1 MQPQTG
7 NFTALG
13 LSFLTVSLFPPLIPC
28 SRACS
33 EGGQPPRG
41 RAWVLMYSG
50 SCITNIRWR
59 KGPLAGGI
67 CGPQLPGC
75 PLVAPSQHH
84 WRQHG
89 DVIPISPL
97 STPSP
102 APQAPLG
109 SRGISVRKE
118 ALCLGRGKPGK
129 ASKGPP
135 PAPGMWQDFETPGTR
150 VPGGCAE
157 LPWLTPAPVHPPI
170 PAGAASCP
178 SKVPPSLNPHF
189 V

>member
-1 MQPQTG
+1 MV
-7 NFTALG
+7 
-13 LSFLTVSLFPPLIPC
+13 LSCQDVPLW
-28 SRACS
+28 
-33 EGGQPPRG
+33 PR
-41 RAWVLMYSG
+41 
-50 SCITNIRWR
+50 
-59 KGPLAGGI
+59 
-67 CGPQLPGC
+67 
-75 PLVAPSQHH
+75 PSII
-84 WRQHG
+84 G
-89 DVIPISPL
+89 DSMGMSYPDVIPISPL

-118 ALCLGRGKPGK
+118 ALCLGRGRPGK